1 MKTTRS
7 FLLLLMLL
15 ATSGL
20 NAQKEE
26 DKYAALVSEVRNEV
40 WSLNL
45 PDFKNMTNGVP
56 QGGAMRA
63 ALFAFSRYPC
73 RTQPS
78 GGNPENQVGLVGN
91 GIDQTTD
98 NLPQHLPP
106 NGIHQQP
113 KCTGRD
119 VTVQLPFP
127 GKRTLH
133 PQ

>member
-45 PDFKNMTNGVP
+45 PDFKN
-56 QGGAMRA
+56 
-63 ALFAFSRYPC
+63 
-73 RTQPS
+73 

>member
-45 PDFKNMTNGVP
+45 PDFKNMTVP
-56 QGGAMRA
+56 EKRTR
-63 ALFAFSRYPC
+63 RYPC